1 MEKTCGRGSDNSG
14 QESSEEEEETETL
27 ESDKQEKNNGY
38 KIKES
43 FQPSSKSDDG
53 KIKNSDVSQGTNL
66 KKQPRKVN
74 GISQNKRKV
83 NNFKVTST
91 KTPPKQVALQL
102 NPFRPKKCVNY

>member
-1 MEKTCGRGSDNSG
+1 MEKTCGGGSDNSG
-14 QESSEEEEETETL
+14 QESSEEETEAL
-27 ESDKQEKNNGY
+27 ESDKQKKNNGY

-53 KIKNSDVSQGTNL
+53 KIKNSDVSQVTNL

-102 NPFRPKKCVNY
+102 NPLRP